1 MEASKVT
8 KCQDERHDLCDDN
21 LQQPEPAPQDNLGD
35 QLTSDI
41 QKDPPKAKRPR
52 SKAQQEA
59 FAKAQRALKEKRAQK
74 AKETKQSPV
83 KLSKAKVKTKSKPT
97 KKVVYE
103 VDESSDSSSDEEVVY
118 VQRKKPRQRKPK
130 QKKPP
135 RVVYVT
141 DSEDEDEVMED
152 AHETPQP
159 WYNFV

>member
-8 KCQDERHDLCDDN
+8 KCPDERQDLCEDN
-21 LQQPEPAPQDNLGD
+21 LQEPAPAPHDNLAD

-41 QKDPPKAKRPR
+41 QKDPPKAKKPR
-52 SKAQQEA
+52 TKAQQEA
-59 FAKAQRALKEKRAQK
+59 FAKAQRALKEKRELK
-74 AKETKQSPV
+74 AKESKQSPV
-83 KLSKAKVKTKSKPT
+83 KPKPKAKKQKPA

-103 VDESSDSSSDEEVVY
+103 VDESDDSSSSDEEVVY
-118 VQRKKPRQRKPK
+118 VQRKKPRQKKPK

-152 AHETPQP
+152 AYETPQP